1 MNTQIYIILKLF
13 KDCFIIL
20 IDMNAEFF
28 NMLVKNQSNW
38 SNQYKQQKKQKLK
51 EYQAYQRE
59 MSPQWRAQ
67 QKILR
72 LKYEGKI

>member
-1 MNTQIYIILKLF
+1 
-13 KDCFIIL
+13 
-20 IDMNAEFF
+20 MNAEFF